1 MRLPIVGRRLG
12 WVALVGGCSA
22 GGKPG
27 ADTPPAA
34 QAVTPPPQPP
44 DTMVLAAPGGVTVW
58 LTEGRG
64 ASDAA
69 GASCF
74 ERSIEIRRD
83 TTHLKV
89 PLLYTL
95 SSPSLLDDSTLK
107 AELARDCRPAAAY
120 RVSLRTGAPTR
131 IKP

>member
-1 MRLPIVGRRLG
+1 LG
-12 WVALVGGCSA
+12 WVALLVGCGA
-22 GGKPG
+22 RGDPG

-34 QAVTPPPQPP
+34 GAVISPPEPP
-44 DTMVLAAPGGVTVW
+44 DTMVLAAPGGITVW
-58 LTEGRG
+58 LTEGRR
-64 ASDAA
+64 ASDPA
-69 GASCF
+69 GAPCF

-95 SSPSLLDDSTLK
+95 AAPSLLDDSTLK
-107 AELARDCRPAAAY
+107 AELARNCRPAAAY